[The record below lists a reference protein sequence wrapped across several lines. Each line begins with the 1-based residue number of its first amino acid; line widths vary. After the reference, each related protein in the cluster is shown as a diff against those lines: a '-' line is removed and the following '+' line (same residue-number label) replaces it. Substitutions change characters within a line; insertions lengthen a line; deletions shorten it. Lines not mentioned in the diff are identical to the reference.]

1 MTVPAANADAAMA
14 AVRNRLE
21 RARWTINRIEAE
33 PVTQLASPPETVDID
48 MPGRARGTESLPPG
62 NTRWLVLDQNDR
74 EVYSFIARSNQG
86 EANQYAAN
94 WLRGNNMVGQ
104 GEFTVVPAR

>member
-1 MTVPAANADAAMA
+1 VEQAP
-14 AVRNRLE
+14 
-21 RARWTINRIEAE
+21 
-33 PVTQLASPPETVDID
+33 
-48 MPGRARGTESLPPG
+48 ARGTESLPPG

-74 EVYSFIARSNQG
+74 EVYSFVHRSNQG

>member
-1 MTVPAANADAAMA
+1 
-14 AVRNRLE
+14 
-21 RARWTINRIEAE
+21 
-33 PVTQLASPPETVDID
+33 
-48 MPGRARGTESLPPG
+48 
-62 NTRWLVLDQNDR
+62 LVLDQNDR
-74 EVYSFIARSNQG
+74 EVYSFVHRSNQG